1 MLWRMQ
7 PLSNDLRRRVIRAY
21 QEGLSLG
28 RIAEHYRLS
37 KSGVQHLVEHFRS
50 TGSIER
56 KPPNSGRKPAFEAA
70 ALRRLEQD
78 VLAHPDATLEEL
90 RARSGKRVSLVAV
103 HNTLRQKLGFTRK
116 KSLYVRASSA
126 GRT

>member
-1 MLWRMQ
+1 MQ
-7 PLSNDLRRRVIRAY
+7 PLSNDLRRRVIRAH
-21 QEGLSLG
+21 QDGLSFG

-50 TGSIER
+50 TGAIGP
-56 KPPNSGRKPAFEAA
+56 KPANSGRKPAFDAA

-78 VLAHPDATLEEL
+78 VLAHPDATLEEF
-90 RARSGKRVSLVAV
+90 RARSGKKVSLVAL
-103 HNTLRQKLGFTRK
+103 HHTLRKKLGFTRK
-116 KSLYVRASSA
+116 KSLYVRVSNA

>member
-1 MLWRMQ
+1 MLSCMQ

-21 QEGLSLG
+21 QEGLSFG

-50 TGSIER
+50 TGSIGP
-56 KPPNSGRKPAFEAA
+56 KPANSGRKPAFDAA

-90 RARSGKRVSLVAV
+90 RARSAKKVSLVAL
-103 HNTLRQKLGFTRK
+103 HNTLRKKLGFTRK
-116 KSLYVRASSA
+116 KSLYVRVSNA

>member
-1 MLWRMQ
+1 MQ

-21 QEGLSLG
+21 QEGLSFG

-50 TGSIER
+50 TGRIGP
-56 KPPNSGRKPAFEAA
+56 KPANSGRKPAFDAA

-78 VLAHPDATLEEL
+78 VLAHPDSTLEEF
-90 RARSGKRVSLVAV
+90 RARSGKQVSLVAL
-103 HNTLRQKLGFTRK
+103 HHTLRKKLGFTRK
-116 KSLYVRASSA
+116 KSLYVRVSNA

>member
-1 MLWRMQ
+1 MLWRME
-7 PLSNDLRRRVIRAY
+7 PLSNDLRRRVIRAR

-56 KPPNSGRKPAFEAA
+56 KPPNTGRKPAFDAA

-78 VLAHPDATLEEL
+78 VLAHP
-90 RARSGKRVSLVAV
+90 V
-103 HNTLRQKLGFTRK
+103 HNTLRNTLGFTRK
-116 KSLYVRASSA
+116 KSLYMRASSA